1 MYEEKKQYT
10 LDDNIRS
17 MTFTLRKIAEL
28 LERLVEQMGSAR

>member
-28 LERLVEQMGSAR
+28 LERLVEQMGNAR